1 MMYAGSDAASRLV
14 DGIKKCSLCG
24 VRFGCRAGQPG
35 CWCERVA
42 VTSDAL
48 AALRMVA
55 ADCVC
60 PACLAGW
67 AEAGIG

>member
-1 MMYAGSDAASRLV
+1 MMYACKGAGKGPAG
-14 DGIKKCSLCG
+14 GIKKCSLCG
-24 VRFGCRAGQPG
+24 GEFGCRSGQPG

-42 VTSDAL
+42 VSADAL

-60 PACLAGW
+60 LACLAGW
-67 AEAGIG
+67 AETGNR